1 MARKSKHMTRENREV
16 IESGVRNGDSA
27 SRIARRIS
35 VSASTV
41 TREVRKNRT
50 VREPA
55 RNPRARLSVRC
66 ARYRDCELVGKA
78 CGSCSTSM
86 RRCKDCRTHSCIDS
100 CPEFELRMCS
110 KTERW
115 PYVCPEGCPKRR
127 HCSFPKCSYRAD
139 EADASYRERLV
150 SSREGIDVTEEGL
163 AELDS
168 KVTPLVRQGHS
179 FEAICAEEDLP
190 VCARTLYNYQ
200 SGGALSCA
208 NVELPR
214 KVRVKPR
221 KKSKGKGG
229 AGERVDRTGR
239 KFEDFLAL
247 PIDDQARVCQGD
259 SVCGGAHDERDILT
273 LMPVARKF
281 QLYLLKGHGRASE
294 TVECLDAVERAMGSR
309 EAFERVLGIM
319 LVDRGTEFDDWAGM
333 ERSCLE
339 PGSRRCRV
347 FYCDA
352 MESNQKSACERNHE
366 QLRRILPKGRTHM
379 DELSAAD
386 VALCC
391 SHVNSYPLASLGG
404 ASPIDSLGGLL
415 ADDVLDLLGVR
426 RIEPRDVVLRPSLVP
441 HAVDQ

>member
-1 MARKSKHMTRENREV
+1 M
-16 IESGVRNGDSA
+16 
-27 SRIARRIS
+27 
-35 VSASTV
+35 
-41 TREVRKNRT
+41 
-50 VREPA
+50 
-55 RNPRARLSVRC
+55 C
-66 ARYRDCELVGKA
+66 A
-78 CGSCSTSM
+78 
-86 RRCKDCRTHSCIDS
+86 
-100 CPEFELRMCS
+100 

-239 KFEDFLAL
+239 KFEDFPAL

-259 SVCGGAHDERDILT
+259 SVCGGAHDEHDILT

-281 QLYLLKGHGRASE
+281 QPCLLKGHGRASE

-319 LVDRGTEFDDWAGM
+319 PVDRGTEFDDWAGM

-386 VALCC
+386 VALCRG
-391 SHVNSYPLASLGG
+391 HVNSYPLASLGG

-415 ADDVLDLLGVR
+415 TGDVLDLLGVR